1 MEVVRVEG
9 EWGGRKLTLETGRLA
24 KQANGAVLVTY
35 GETVVLVTAVA
46 SREPRAGIDFFPLT
60 VDYEE
65 RLYAV
70 GRIPGG
76 FIKREGR
83 ASEKGI
89 LAARLTDRPIRP
101 LFPKGFRNDVQ
112 VICNVLSVDHDCP
125 IEVAGMIGASAALH
139 ISDIPFDGPIGGAVI
154 GLCDGKYVLN
164 PTQEQLADSLLH
176 LTVACKR
183 DAVIMIEAGAHRV
196 TEAQV
201 LASIRFGFEQ
211 IQQVLDMQ
219 EELRRRAGCEKGAY
233 PITKP
238 AAEIGEAVQEVLAG
252 RLEAAMR
259 NADKLRRE
267 ADTATLEQEVTAALA
282 ERFPERGQEVAD
294 ALKAARKSVMRRLI
308 LEEGIRADGRRTDE
322 IRPITCDTG
331 ILPRTHGTGLFTRGQ
346 TQVLTICTLGAVSDK
361 QILDDIGVDDSKR
374 YIHHYNFP
382 PFSTG
387 EARPLRAPSRR
398 SIGHGALA
406 ERALLPMIPPEEKFP
421 YTIRLVSE
429 VLESNGSTSMASVC
443 GSTLAL
449 MDAGVPIVAP
459 VAGVAMGLVKEDD
472 QVAILTDIQGLEDEL
487 GDMDFKVA
495 GTADGVTAI
504 QMDIKIAGLDWA
516 ILERALEQARVGRLF
531 ILGKMLAAL
540 PEPRAE
546 LSAYA
551 PRVTVIRINPDKI
564 REVIGPGGKVI
575 NKIIEETKIGTQK
588 VDIDI
593 QEDGTIYVGAINLE
607 AAQRAIDRIKAIV
620 KEPEPGEVYHG
631 RVTRLMNFGAFV
643 EILPGKEGL
652 VHISQLAL
660 DRVEKVE
667 DVVKVGDEV
676 DVKVVEIDEKGRLNL
691 SRKALLTR

>member
-1 MEVVRVEG
+1 MEVVRVES

-24 KQANGAVLVTY
+24 KQSNGAVLVTY
-35 GETVVLVTAVA
+35 GETIVLVTAVA

-83 ASEKGI
+83 ASEKGV
-89 LAARLTDRPIRP
+89 LASRLTDRPIRP
-101 LFPKGFRNDVQ
+101 LFPKGFHNDVQ
-112 VICNVLSVDHDCP
+112 IVCTVLSVDHDCP

-139 ISDIPFDGPIGGAVI
+139 ISDIPFDGPIGGAVVGI
-154 GLCDGKYVLN
+154 CDGKYVLN
-164 PTQEQLADSLLH
+164 PTQEQQDTAKLQ

-183 DAVIMIEAGAHRV
+183 DAVIMIEAGAERV

-201 LASIRFGFEQ
+201 LESIRFGYQQ

-219 EELRRRAGCEKGAY
+219 EELRRRAGREKGEY
-233 PITKP
+233 PITKSAP
-238 AAEIGEAVQEVLAG
+238 EIGAAVQEVLAG

-259 NADKLRRE
+259 NSDKLQRE
-267 ADTATLEQEVTAALA
+267 ADTQALEQEVTAALS
-282 ERFPERGQEVAD
+282 ERFPDRNQEVQD
-294 ALKAARKSVMRRLI
+294 AIKAARKAVMRRLI
-308 LEEGIRADGRRTDE
+308 LDEGIRADGRRTDE
-322 IRPITCDTG
+322 IRPISCDTG

-361 QILDDIGVDDSKR
+361 QILDDIGVNDSKR

-443 GSTLAL
+443 GSTLSL

-459 VAGVAMGLVKEDD
+459 VAGVAMGLVKEGDR
-472 QVAILTDIQGLEDEL
+472 VAVLTDIQGLEDEL

-495 GTADGVTAI
+495 GTADGITAI
-504 QMDIKIAGLDWA
+504 QMDIKIAGLDWV

-540 PEPRAE
+540 PEPRKE

-551 PRVTVIRINPDKI
+551 PRVTVIHINPDKI

-575 NKIIEETKIGTQK
+575 NKIIEETRIGTQK

-593 QEDGTIYVGAINLE
+593 QEDGTIYVGAISLE
-607 AAQRAIDRIKAIV
+607 AAERAIARINAIV

-660 DRVEKVE
+660 ERVEKVE

-676 DVKVVEIDEKGRLNL
+676 DVKVVEIDEKGRVNL